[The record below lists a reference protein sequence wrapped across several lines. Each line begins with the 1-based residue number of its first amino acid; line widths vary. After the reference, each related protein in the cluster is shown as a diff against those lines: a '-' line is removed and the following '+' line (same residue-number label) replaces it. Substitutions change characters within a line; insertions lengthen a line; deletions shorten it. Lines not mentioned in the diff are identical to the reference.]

1 MKLIKRSLL
10 LLGAVLLITL
20 PAYSQNDD
28 IFEDDIYT
36 SRKEIRKQNQVKDW
50 QNQEDDGYGDDTEY
64 TVASDRDIDAY
75 NRRDGQSYDGK
86 KLSKDKKRDSTRSS
100 VPGRYS
106 RRLARFYKP
115 NTIVISGADNVYVTD
130 DGEYFVYGDEYY
142 DDASSVN
149 IYINSPWCDPFPYTS
164 WYPSFSGWYNYTWN
178 YPWFYYGSHIGW
190 GGYYPGYNW
199 YWSYYYDP
207 FYNPYGIGMGWGYPY
222 GWGSYYGWGGYPG
235 VIHHYYHYPKKTY
248 SNGQHSG
255 AYYSYGRPDRIKGG
269 TSGAKLGTGRY
280 DRIQN
285 SSSQKNKFGLQS
297 NKPNNNLQNVKPGRT
312 GRANRDRNIETVT
325 PNNGQK
331 QNRPIFQQNQ
341 SGNDRPTGRNIRS
354 ERQGEN
360 NDRTFSTPS
369 RNNSNGG
376 FSTPSRSSSSGSM
389 SGGGGRS
396 GRGRN

>member
-1 MKLIKRSLL
+1 MAMKLIKRSLL
-10 LLGAVLLITL
+10 LLGAVLLVTL

-28 IFEDDIYT
+28 VFEDDIYT
-36 SRKEIRKQNQVKDW
+36 SRKEIRKQNQAKDG
-50 QNQEDDGYGDDTEY
+50 QNQEDEYGGDTEY
-64 TVASDRDIDAY
+64 AVASDRDIDAY

-86 KLSKDKKRDSTRSS
+86 KLSKDKKKRDSARSS

-130 DGEYFVYGDEYY
+130 DGECFVYGDEYY

-149 IYINSPWCDPFPYTS
+149 IYINSPWYDPFPYTS

-235 VIHHYYHYPKKTY
+235 VIHHYHHYPKKTY
-248 SNGQHSG
+248 PNGQHSG

-269 TSGAKLGTGRY
+269 VSSNNKLGKGRY
-280 DRIQN
+280 DRLQN
-285 SSSQKNKFGLQS
+285 SSTQKNKLGSQANKTNDNWQS
-297 NKPNNNLQNVKPGRT
+297 VKPGRT
-312 GRANRDRNIETVT
+312 GRANRDRNVEAVT
-325 PNNGQK
+325 PNNSQK
-331 QNRPIFQQNQ
+331 QNRPVIQQNQ
-341 SGNDRPTGRNIRS
+341 SGSNRPTGRNVRS
-354 ERQGEN
+354 ERQNDN
-360 NDRTFSTPS
+360 NFSTSS
-369 RNNSNGG
+369 RNNNSGG
-376 FSTPSRSSSSGSM
+376 FSSPPSRSSSGST
-389 SGGGGRS
+389 GGGGRS